1 MPAHPPIDLILPNNL
16 AVANFCIESCGVEF
30 LLLLICPVS
39 YIMSWKAKPGYTEHH
54 RPAVERIVNLLPP
67 AWLLPPQSG
76 EIFSSLDHSNRR
88 LRGYA
93 FAEGFDIV
101 RQGGGTKENPSWR
114 FLCIYHGNK
123 TRNTRKLKDKIEV
136 DKDNNITNRR
146 QRD

>member
-30 LLLLICPVS
+30 LLLPICPAS
-39 YIMSWKAKPGYTEHH
+39 YNMSWQAKPGCAEHH

-93 FAEGFDIV
+93 FAEGFKIV
-101 RQGGGTKENPSWR
+101 RQGGGTKVNPSWR
-114 FLCIYHGNK
+114 FLCLPWG
-123 TRNTRKLKDKIEV
+123 
-136 DKDNNITNRR
+136 
-146 QRD
+146 